1 MTCVRALSSL
11 LFIFCLHFAV
21 VAILFYN
28 VAIHMNIVFHAARIL
43 QGYDGFLLNSYNASF
58 FFLVFFFP
66 MNLSWNL
73 KIGAFLDAACRPK
86 GSKY

>member
-1 MTCVRALSSL
+1 MSVRALSSL

-21 VAILFYN
+21 AAILFYN

-43 QGYDGFLLNSYNASF
+43 QGYDGFLLDSYNASI

-66 MNLSWNL
+66 MNLRWNL
-73 KIGAFLDAACRPK
+73 KIDAFLDAACRPK